1 LLLPFLGLLF
11 RPFFQK
17 PWDSKPTEKC
27 LFYEEDA
34 VHVPKPTSKKVG
46 KTKEEIIAAIQEL
59 TGRLGR
65 VPTSREFAPLCG
77 ISVWQVTGR
86 FGTYGNA
93 VRAAGLEPSHQGMK
107 VEAATLLEDWG
118 RVVRKVGAVPTR
130 QQYKEAGSHS
140 PDCYSGRFKSWVK
153 VPTEFIRF
161 VASGSLGGEWT
172 DVVEK
177 IRKGP
182 IPQQGQSAMLAWY
195 KAAKAAY
202 EARNQ
207 EQRETSTNQPM
218 TAGARWQLGAR
229 LDTQEF
235 EGAASGGTPLPP
247 PLRGKKCVTETM
259 LAVFVA
265 ELAPSAFPLVTAACF
280 ARRPLPDR
288 PLLGPPTRPCGL
300 AYEPVNE
307 MGVMAL
313 FCMLSRQ
320 LGFVIESVQSAFPD
334 CEAKMEVEPGR
345 WQHFRIEFEYESR
358 NFKDHR
364 HDPEKCDLIVCW
376 RHNWKDC
383 PPNLQVLDLSK
394 VMRQM

>member
-1 LLLPFLGLLF
+1 MP
-11 RPFFQK
+11 
-17 PWDSKPTEKC
+17 E
-27 LFYEEDA
+27 
-34 VHVPKPTSKKVG
+34 PKPMG
-46 KTKEEIIAAIQEL
+46 KDKSRTKEQIIAAIQEAAR
-59 TGRLGR
+59 RLGR
-65 VPTSREFAPLCG
+65 VPTSREFGPLSG

-107 VEAATLLEDWG
+107 VETAALLADWG

-130 QQYKEAGSHS
+130 SQYKEAGSYS
-140 PDCYSGRFKSWVK
+140 PDCYADRFESWVRISA
-153 VPTEFIRF
+153 EFTRF
-161 VASGSLGGEWT
+161 VASGALAGDWT
-172 DVVEK
+172 DVLEK

-195 KAAKAAY
+195 RAAKAAY
-202 EARNQ
+202 EARNYDARNL

-218 TAGARWQLGAR
+218 AAGMTCESVAGVEARQ
-229 LDTQEF
+229 F
-235 EGAASGGTPLPP
+235 EAIAAGGTPLPP
-247 PLRGKKCVTETM
+247 PLVGKKCVTATM

-265 ELAPSAFPLVTAACF
+265 ELTPSAFPWVAAACF
-280 ARRPLPDR
+280 PRRPLKDR
-288 PLLGPPTRPCGL
+288 PMLGAPTRPCGL

-320 LGFVIESVQSAFPD
+320 LGFVMESVQSAFPD

-358 NFKDHR
+358 NFRDHR

-383 PPNLQVLDLSK
+383 PANLQVLELSK
-394 VMRQM
+394 VMGQL

>member
-1 LLLPFLGLLF
+1 MN
-11 RPFFQK
+11 
-17 PWDSKPTEKC
+17 
-27 LFYEEDA
+27 
-34 VHVPKPTSKKVG
+34 VPKPINKKAG
-46 KTKEEIIAAIQEL
+46 KTKEEIIAAVQEAA
-59 TGRLGR
+59 RQLGR
-65 VPTSREFAPLCG
+65 APRSREFTPLSG

-86 FGTYGNA
+86 FGTYCNA
-93 VRAAGLEPSHQGMK
+93 VRAAGLTPRHQGMK
-107 VEAATLLEDWG
+107 VETASLLEDWG

-130 QQYKEAGSHS
+130 AQYKEAGSYA
-140 PDCYSGRFKSWVK
+140 PDCYADRFGSWVK
-153 VPTEFIRF
+153 IHEEFTRF
-161 VASGSLGGEWT
+161 VAAGALAGDWT
-172 DVVEK
+172 DVLEK

-207 EQRETSTNQPM
+207 ETAAGKEGPHSANQPM
-218 TAGARWQLGAR
+218 AAGMMRQSGPGVEARRCEAVA
-229 LDTQEF
+229 
-235 EGAASGGTPLPP
+235 EGETPLLPPIPP
-247 PLRGKKCVTETM
+247 PLKGKKCVTATM

-280 ARRPLPDR
+280 TRRPLPDR
-288 PLLGPPTRPCGL
+288 PMLGPPIRPCGL

-320 LGFVIESVQSAFPD
+320 LGFLIESVQSGFPD

-383 PPNLQVLDLSK
+383 PPNLQVLELSK
-394 VMRQM
+394 VMGQL

>member
-1 LLLPFLGLLF
+1 VCFL
-11 RPFFQK
+11 
-17 PWDSKPTEKC
+17 SC
-27 LFYEEDA
+27 EDD
-34 VHVPKPTSKKVG
+34 VMHVPKPTSKKAG
-46 KTKEEIIAAIQEL
+46 KTKEEIIAAIQEAA
-59 TGRLGR
+59 GQLGR
-65 VPTSREFAPLCG
+65 VPNSREFTPLSG
-77 ISVWQVTGR
+77 ISLWQVTGR

-93 VRAAGLEPSHQGMK
+93 VRAAGLELSQQGMK
-107 VEAATLLEDWG
+107 IETAALLEDWG
-118 RVVRKVGAVPTR
+118 RVVRKVGFVPTR
-130 QQYKEAGSHS
+130 RQYNEIGRYS
-140 PDCYSGRFKSWVK
+140 PDCLADRFGSWVRIS
-153 VPTEFIRF
+153 VEFTRF
-161 VASGSLGGEWT
+161 VASGALAGDWT

-182 IPQQGQSAMLAWY
+182 IPQQGESAMMRWY

-202 EARNQ
+202 EARSQ
-207 EQRETSTNQPM
+207 ETALQEGLPSANQPM
-218 TAGARWQLGAR
+218 AAGMIRQPGAGLDAQQFEATAA
-229 LDTQEF
+229 
-235 EGAASGGTPLPP
+235 GGTQIPPSLLPP

-265 ELAPSAFPLVTAACF
+265 ELAPSAFPMVTAACF

-288 PLLGPPTRPCGL
+288 PMLGPPTRPCGL
-300 AYEPVNE
+300 AYEPINE

-358 NFKDHR
+358 NFRDHR
-364 HDPEKCDLIVCW
+364 HDPAKCDLIVCW

-383 PPNLQVLDLSK
+383 PPNLQVLELSK
-394 VMRQM
+394 VMAQMKF